1 MKNTLITKATTIAAL
16 LVALTLGCAGPTPPD
31 AEAIASSYI
40 SSEGRAI
47 RQQAAATIAE
57 HTKLPGPIADQLMDH
72 AMEATMYHACAE
84 TTRDTDVASVECMVW
99 FEANIGFEIE
109 AEAPFLVTV
118 DLDTGGNWAAPQVTD
133 NTLLV
138 NRVTVNGE
146 SLKDYRVPQI
156 GLQIPSFGR

>member
-1 MKNTLITKATTIAAL
+1 MNTLIAKATAIAAL
-16 LVALTLGCAGPTPPD
+16 LAALTLACAGPTPPD

-47 RQQAAATIAE
+47 GQQTAATIAE
-57 HTKLPGPIADQLMDH
+57 HTKLPGPIADQLVDH
-72 AMEATMYHACAE
+72 AMEATLHHTCAE
-84 TTRDTDVASVECMVW
+84 TTRDTKVASVECTVR
-99 FEANIGFEIE
+99 FEANVGFAIQ

-118 DLDTGGNWAAPQVTD
+118 DLDTGGNWAAPHVTD

-146 SLKDYRVPQI
+146 SLKNYRVPQI
-156 GLQIPSFGR
+156 GLQMPSLGR